1 MYCING
7 KVSQNQFTFQLFI
20 YINYF
25 SKTSFYFKMAAVNV
39 LLFKTLAYISK
50 CRGKQLLKS
59 QSLMLMLIL
68 LTLLYILYKQN
79 NKN

>member
-1 MYCING
+1 MT
-7 KVSQNQFTFQLFI
+7 FTL
-20 YINYF
+20 
-25 SKTSFYFKMAAVNV
+25 TARVVNV
-39 LLFKTLAYISK
+39 VLIQTIAYISK